1 LEKQQKYKIE
11 KMESLQTKE
20 QRDMIS
26 ALKRE
31 QSKELSLFNENI
43 KSAQSELK
51 RQGEDNKYLYKY
63 FIYII
68 IMNL

>member
-1 LEKQQKYKIE
+1 
-11 KMESLQTKE
+11 MESLQTKE

>member
-1 LEKQQKYKIE
+1 
-11 KMESLQTKE
+11 
-20 QRDMIS
+20 MIS

-68 IMNL
+68 IMNLWEYPYIVYRGR